1 MTLSNQDLR
10 TAALQY
16 DSFHVTGSF
25 DAFSEILRQVNPKMS
40 LRSLSK
46 QRMRE
51 RLKVG
56 ITTRFS
62 PEMKN
67 NIQKSQVI
75 YAYPFSLIFF
85 LCETDISGRE
95 LLDALGAIY
104 RLYPQRLAG
113 NLALIRSY
121 VRGEGCDIVSDDDP
135 HKAKKPGILFPDKDG
150 TAKARVAQFNITAP
164 LLHDLWAFV
173 IELGRIH
180 GVPIVGMR
188 GSDQSENCE
197 LHGPRCFCR
206 YASSPYGLDYT
217 ITSAQGYTSSYD
229 PHQDI
234 HNRFQGRKI
243 GQEYSS
249 ACAASIHRQNL
260 LGKHGTLILRFVRFM
275 CSVEPPSDES
285 LASVE
290 ELKRLFPDVVAN
302 SHTMK
307 GNHCAV
313 RFRTHLACSR
323 IK

>member
-1 MTLSNQDLR
+1 M
-10 TAALQY
+10 
-16 DSFHVTGSF
+16 
-25 DAFSEILRQVNPKMS
+25 
-40 LRSLSK
+40 
-46 QRMRE
+46 
-51 RLKVG
+51 
-56 ITTRFS
+56 
-62 PEMKN
+62 
-67 NIQKSQVI
+67 
-75 YAYPFSLIFF
+75 
-85 LCETDISGRE
+85 
-95 LLDALGAIY
+95 
-104 RLYPQRLAG
+104 
-113 NLALIRSY
+113 
-121 VRGEGCDIVSDDDP
+121 
-135 HKAKKPGILFPDKDG
+135 
-150 TAKARVAQFNITAP
+150 
-164 LLHDLWAFV
+164 